1 MKLISEYG
9 NEIIITENR
18 NKIRWLKSLGF
29 RQMEE
34 NEQPTP
40 AKAKKGATNGDKKE
54 TK

>member
-18 NKIRWLKSLGF
+18 NKIRWLKTLGF

-34 NEQPTP
+34 NEQPRP
-40 AKAKKGATNGDKKE
+40 IRAKKGASNGDQKE
-54 TK
+54 AK